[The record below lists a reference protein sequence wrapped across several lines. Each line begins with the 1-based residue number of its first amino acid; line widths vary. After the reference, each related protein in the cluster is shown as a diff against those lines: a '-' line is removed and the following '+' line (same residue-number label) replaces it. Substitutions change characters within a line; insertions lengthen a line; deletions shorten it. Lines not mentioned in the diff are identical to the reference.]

1 MKMSQQETKEIP
13 AASPQA
19 EGGRLVSETKELFS
33 FRSSKIPVIFIVGP
47 TASGKTDAGI
57 RLAKALNGEIV
68 SADSRYLY
76 RGMDIGTAK
85 PSAEERRGIPHWLI
99 DVADPDETWSLSL
112 FRKAADEA
120 ILDINS
126 RGKLP
131 ILVGGTG
138 QYVRAILEGWT
149 IPEGEPDPRLRT
161 FLEDWGRMIG
171 ARELHKK
178 LALLD
183 REAAEKIDWQNMRRT
198 VRALEVIFSTG
209 QKFSSQR
216 TVKDPP
222 YHSLIFGMKR
232 ERTELYERI
241 DRRVDQMIKQGLVE
255 ETAGLLDR
263 GYSPALPSMSAI
275 GYKEI
280 CDYLN
285 KKNSLEEAAQLI
297 KFRTH
302 NYVRR
307 QANWFK
313 ASDPEI
319 NWIDPEAIVSEETL
333 KKIGAF

>member
-1 MKMSQQETKEIP
+1 ML
-13 AASPQA
+13 PQ
-19 EGGRLVSETKELFS
+19 TN
-33 FRSSKIPVIFIVGP
+33 KIPVIFIVGP

-57 RLAKALNGEIV
+57 MLSQAIDGEVV

-85 PSAEERRGIPHWLI
+85 PDLAERRGVPHWLI

-120 ILDINS
+120 IRDIHA
-126 RGKLP
+126 RGKKP
-131 ILVGGTG
+131 VIVGGTG

-149 IPEGEPDPRLRT
+149 IPEGEPDHRLRDV
-161 FLEDWGRMIG
+161 LENWGKEIG
-171 ARELHKK
+171 AYALYQK

-183 REAAEKIDWQNMRRT
+183 PEAAGRIEWQNMRRT
-198 VRALEVIFSTG
+198 IRALEVIFSSG
-209 QKFSSQR
+209 RKFSEQR
-216 TVKDPP
+216 RTEESP
-222 YHSLIFGMKR
+222 YSALIFGMKR
-232 ERTELYERI
+232 DRSLLYERI
-241 DRRVDQMIKQGLVE
+241 DRRVDLMIRNGLVE
-255 ETAGLLDR
+255 ETAGLLAK
-263 GYSPALPSMSAI
+263 GYSESLPSMSAI

-285 KKNSLEEAAQLI
+285 KKSTLEEAAQLI

-313 ASDPEI
+313 AGDPAIRWVDPE
-319 NWIDPEAIVSEETL
+319 DVETMVTL
-333 KKIGAF
+333 TKTSRLTAGQ